1 MRNQAVLKLLKNPI
15 VWLGI
20 LMISYNVIN
29 RLSKD
34 NLKSVVFSDGS
45 GYYAYLP
52 SILIYND
59 PTFQKSVEAENKYKG
74 QDFNPIFIFKDKQG
88 NFYNKYYPGIAI
100 LQLPFFCVACLFSWL
115 AGLPLTGYSDL
126 FSFFY
131 MLGSTFYSVAGI
143 FLFYRFYRN
152 LFPALENSLKWII
165 LVFVVATPLLFYCLE
180 TSYAHNFSF
189 FLFGLFADQLF
200 KLKTNQSLKQKFI
213 IGLIIG
219 LIVLVR
225 PTNLIILLMVPFIL
239 GSKINFIQ
247 FLKSFFQDRS
257 KPLFALTLGFF
268 CIFSLIVLVWKWES
282 GNWFIWSYAGEGF
295 NFLSPQLFECLFGFR
310 VGLFLQIP
318 IMIITVIGTYFL
330 FKSNPFRFVIWFIY
344 FSSLIWIF
352 ASWWCW
358 DFYSTFGSRAYTEH
372 LFFLLI
378 PIVSLFSNYRKFV
391 LIALC
396 FFVLTG
402 AIRFLEL
409 KTGYMHNQRFTKEN
423 YFESLLFWKKE
434 NKGRWNCTKAC
445 KPFGTKIMSRKLLN
459 EPNILKIGAN
469 DEFIYPV
476 ETVLKKPRTNER
488 FYYKVQL
495 EKKLINSQKTES
507 VYLVADLWN
516 KDGTKRSYIS
526 TELFIDKFEAKT
538 NWAKISFEGELLD
551 NLQEYD
557 FIKMYIWNQ
566 SRSTLY
572 IKNATFCLQQFKSK

>member
-1 MRNQAVLKLLKNPI
+1 MRSQALLKLLKIPI

-20 LMISYNVIN
+20 LMISYNVVN
-29 RLSKD
+29 RLSND

-52 SILIYND
+52 SVFLYND
-59 PTFQKSVEAENKYKG
+59 PTFHKSVEAENKYKG
-74 QDFNPIFIFKDKQG
+74 QDFNPIFIFKDRQG

-115 AGLPLTGYSDL
+115 AGLPVTGYSNV

-152 LFPALENSLKWII
+152 LFPSLENSLKWII
-165 LVFVVATPLLFYCLE
+165 PVFVIATPLLFYCLE

-189 FLFGLFADQLF
+189 FLFGLFADHLF

-239 GSKINFIQ
+239 GSKIDFTQ

-268 CIFSLIVLVWKWES
+268 SVFSLILLVWKWES
-282 GNWFIWSYAGEGF
+282 GNWFIWSYSGEGF

-318 IMIITVIGTYFL
+318 IMIVSVIGSYFL
-330 FKSNPFRFVIWFIY
+330 YKSNPFRFSIWIIY
-344 FSSLIWIF
+344 FLSIIWIF
-352 ASWWCW
+352 SSWWCW

-378 PIVSLFSNYRKFV
+378 PIVSLFSNIKKITVVSLLFFV
-391 LIALC
+391 LI
-396 FFVLTG
+396 G
-402 AIRFLEL
+402 AIRFLEV
-409 KTGYMHNQRFTKEN
+409 KSGYMHNQRFTKEN
-423 YFESLLFWKKE
+423 YFESLMFWKNE

-445 KPFGTKIMSRKLLN
+445 RPFGTKIMSRIFLD
-459 EPNILKIGAN
+459 EPNVRKIGPN
-469 DEFIYPV
+469 DEFIYTV
-476 ETVLKKPRTNER
+476 ETALKKPRTNER
-488 FYYKVQL
+488 FYYKVDL
-495 EKKLINSQKTES
+495 EKKLINALKTENIF
-507 VYLVADLWN
+507 LVADLWN
-516 KDGTKRSYIS
+516 KQQTKRLYLS
-526 TELFIDKFEAKT
+526 TELSIDKYEGR
-538 NWAKISFEGELLD
+538 NYWAKLSFESELLD

-557 FIKMYIWNQ
+557 FLKLYIWNQ
-566 SRSTLY
+566 SRSELY
-572 IKNATFCLQQFKSK
+572 IKKVTFCLEQFKSK